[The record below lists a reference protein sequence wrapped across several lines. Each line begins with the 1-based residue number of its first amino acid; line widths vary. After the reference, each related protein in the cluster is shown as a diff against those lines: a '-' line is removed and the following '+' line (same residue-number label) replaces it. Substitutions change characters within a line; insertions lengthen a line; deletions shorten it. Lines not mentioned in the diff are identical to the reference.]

1 MLIQEIKKRLKNAQE
16 DLSNPMLEYINYRV
30 ITARIE
36 VYESLLR
43 DYKKQQEVSVEEVLA
58 ERCNEYMNKEL
69 IGWTNLLR
77 GEEENPFPIGK
88 TALENLIWKKELSL
102 AQQVKL
108 AEFFGLTLKIT
119 IQ

>member
-1 MLIQEIKKRLKNAQE
+1 MLISEIELRLKNAQK
-16 DLSNPMLEYINYRV
+16 DLSDAMPFGNYRV

-43 DYKKQQEVSVEEVLA
+43 AYKNSQKKSVEEVLA
-58 ERCNEYMNKEL
+58 ERCKQYMTNRL
-69 IGWTNLLR
+69 ITFKYILTGL
-77 GEEENPFPIGK
+77 EPNPFPIGK
-88 TALENLIWKKELSL
+88 TGIENLIWKKNISI

-119 IQ
+119 IE

>member
-1 MLIQEIKKRLKNAQE
+1 MLISEIELRLKNAQK
-16 DLSNPMLEYINYRV
+16 DLSDAMPFGNYRV

-43 DYKKQQEVSVEEVLA
+43 AYKNSQKKSVEEVLA
-58 ERCNEYMNKEL
+58 ERCKQYMTNRL
-69 IGWTNLLR
+69 ITFKYILTGLET
-77 GEEENPFPIGK
+77 NPFPIGK
-88 TALENLIWKKELSL
+88 TALENLIWKKNISI

-119 IQ
+119 IE

>member
-16 DLSNPMLEYINYRV
+16 RKEKPIKTNFDYEMINHSIGIY
-30 ITARIE
+30 T
-36 VYESLLR
+36 SLLR
-43 DYKKQQEVSVEEVLA
+43 VYEDQPCIEEVLA

-69 IGWTNLLR
+69 IGWTKVLR

-88 TALENLIWKKELSL
+88 TALENLIWKKQLSL

-119 IQ
+119 IE